1 MNERDF
7 CYWLKGY
14 FELTYDNQLTADQIE
29 IIREHLNLVFDKE
42 TELVLS
48 HDKYPKRD
56 GTNNFFD
63 LQKQNNGSSDT
74 RVVSANHLEV
84 ELVPHLTC

>member
-14 FELTYDNQLTADQIE
+14 FELTYENQLTADQIE
-29 IIREHLNLVFDKE
+29 IIREHLDLVFDKK
-42 TELVLS
+42 TELVLPII
-48 HDKYPKRD
+48 DIPEGMERTIF
-56 GTNNFFD
+56 G

-74 RVVSANHLEV
+74 RVVSTNHLEV
-84 ELVPHLTC
+84 ESVPHLTC